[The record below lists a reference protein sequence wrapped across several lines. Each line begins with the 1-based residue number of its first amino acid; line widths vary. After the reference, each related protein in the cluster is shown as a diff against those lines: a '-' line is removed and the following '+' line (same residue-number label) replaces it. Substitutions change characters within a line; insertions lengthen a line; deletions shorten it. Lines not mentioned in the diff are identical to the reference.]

1 MVTPSYETIH
11 TYSTSFASCVLCI
24 GLREHG
30 KMSIQFSG
38 YATEPTSF
46 VRTDRRESCT
56 LLSGRGG
63 LHLTDQAL

>member
-11 TYSTSFASCVLCI
+11 TYSASFASCVLCI

-38 YATEPTSF
+38 YATEPTPFASLRNIALHTMSAC
-46 VRTDRRESCT
+46 VVIG
-56 LLSGRGG
+56 GR
-63 LHLTDQAL
+63 LTR